1 MPVMNFLNTCIF
13 DHGAIGKLE
22 GTLNGYGVSKPLIVT
37 DPGIKAVGLLDTI
50 LSALGSVRAA
60 HVFTDTVANPTE
72 DQAIEVAG
80 IYNSSGA
87 DSVIALG
94 GGSSMDLAK
103 AMLLIA
109 SHGGELSDYAAIT
122 GGGKKIKKMAPL
134 IAIPTTAGTGS
145 EVSVG
150 AITTMN
156 NGRKETFASPFL
168 IPSTAIC
175 DPDLT
180 LGLPAGLT
188 AATGMD
194 AVTHCIE
201 AVLAPALNPP
211 AEGVGYDGLNRAI
224 KSGALKRAVADRGD
238 KDARWNMMMA
248 SYEGALAFTKGLG
261 GVHAMSHAAGRLK
274 EKKLHHGTLNAIF
287 LPHFLRFHDGAAPE
301 KYARLKFSMGL
312 KDSDNLGDAIDQLNA
327 DIGIPTTLSAIG
339 VEASDGPGIVEF
351 ALADLAHYGNPREV
365 TQADYEKIFELALD

>member
-1 MPVMNFLNTCIF
+1 MPVMNFLTTCIF
-13 DHGAIGKLE
+13 DHGAVAKLGK
-22 GTLNGYGVSKPLIVT
+22 TLQGFGVSRPMVIT

-50 LSALGSVRAA
+50 LENLGMEPAA
-60 HVFTDTVANPTE
+60 VFADTVANPTE
-72 DQAIEVAG
+72 DQAIAVAAQ
-80 IYNSSGA
+80 YNAANA
-87 DSVIALG
+87 DGLVALG
-94 GGSSMDLAK
+94 GGSAMDLTK
-103 AMLLIA
+103 AVGLLA
-109 SHGGELSDYAAIT
+109 SQGGPLEKYAAIT
-122 GGGKKIKKMAPL
+122 GGAKHIGKLPPL

-150 AITTMN
+150 MITTMN
-156 NGRKETFASPFL
+156 NGRKETFASPHL

-180 LGLPAGLT
+180 LGLPAFMT

-201 AVLAPALNPP
+201 AVLTPVDNPP

-224 KSGALKRAVADRGD
+224 KSGALQRAVADGSD

-261 GVHAMSHAAGRLK
+261 SVHALSHAAGRLK

-287 LPHFLRFHDGAAPE
+287 LPHLLRFNEGAAPE
-301 KYARLKFSMGL
+301 KYARLKFAMGL
-312 KDSDNLGDAIDQLNA
+312 GANADLGDAIAKLNE
-327 DIGIPTTLSAIG
+327 DIGIPSTLSAIG
-339 VEASDGPGIVEF
+339 LEASDGPGIVEF
-351 ALADLAHYGNPREV
+351 ALNDLAHRGNAKPAD
-365 TQADYEKIFELALD
+365 QGDYERIYEQAL

>member
-1 MPVMNFLNTCIF
+1 MPVMNFLTTCIF
-13 DHGAIGKLE
+13 DHGAVGQL
-22 GTLNGYGVSKPLIVT
+22 GRTLTGFGVSRPMVIT

-50 LSALGSVRAA
+50 LENLGMAPAA
-60 HVFTDTVANPTE
+60 VFADTVANPTE
-72 DQAIEVAG
+72 DQAIAVAQQ
-80 IYNSSGA
+80 YNDANA
-87 DSVIALG
+87 DGLVALG
-94 GGSSMDLAK
+94 GGSAMDLTK
-103 AMLLIA
+103 AVGLLA
-109 SHGGELSDYAAIT
+109 SQGGPLEKYAAIS
-122 GGGKKIKKMAPL
+122 GGAKHIGKLPPL

-150 AITTMN
+150 MITTMN
-156 NGRKETFASPFL
+156 NGRKETFASPHL

-180 LGLPAGLT
+180 LGLPPFLT

-201 AVLAPALNPP
+201 AVLTPAINPP

-224 KSGALKRAVADRGD
+224 KSGALKRAVADGAD

-261 GVHAMSHAAGRLK
+261 SVHALSHAAGRLK

-287 LPHFLRFHDGAAPE
+287 LPHLLRFNDGAAPE
-301 KYARLKFSMGL
+301 KYERWRFAMGLGANADLADAIARLNDDL
-312 KDSDNLGDAIDQLNA
+312 
-327 DIGIPTTLSAIG
+327 GIPSTLSAIG

-351 ALADLAHYGNPREV
+351 ALNDLAHRGNARPAE
-365 TQADYEKIFELALD
+365 QGDYERIFEQAL

>member
-1 MPVMNFLNTCIF
+1 MPVMNYLTTCIF
-13 DHGAIGKLE
+13 DHGAITKLE
-22 GTLNGYGVSKPLIVT
+22 KTLTGFGVSRPMVIT

-50 LSALGSVRAA
+50 LENLGMEPAA
-60 HVFTDTVANPTE
+60 VFADTVANPTE
-72 DQAIEVAG
+72 DQAIQVAEQ
-80 IYNSSGA
+80 YNSVNA
-87 DSVIALG
+87 DGLVALG
-94 GGSSMDLAK
+94 GGSAMDLTK
-103 AMLLIA
+103 AAGLLA
-109 SHGGELSDYAAIT
+109 SQGGPLEKYAAIS
-122 GGGKKIKKMAPL
+122 GGAKFIGKLPPL

-150 AITTMN
+150 MITTMN
-156 NGRKETFASPFL
+156 NGRKETFASPNL

-180 LGLPAGLT
+180 LGLPAFLT

-201 AVLAPALNPP
+201 AVLTPAINPP

-224 KSGALKRAVADRGD
+224 KSGALGRAVADGSD

-261 GVHAMSHAAGRLK
+261 SVHALSHAAGRLK

-287 LPHFLRFHDGAAPE
+287 LPHLLRFNEGAAPE
-301 KYARLKFSMGL
+301 KYERLKFAMGL
-312 KDSDNLGDAIDQLNA
+312 AQNADLGDAIAKLNE
-327 DIGIPTTLSAIG
+327 DIGIPSTLSAIG

-351 ALADLAHYGNPREV
+351 ALNDLAHSGNARPAE
-365 TQADYEKIFELALD
+365 QGDYERIFEQAL